1 MPITITGDM
10 TQEEVDQAMVD
21 DLRAL
26 VASNAATNTIN
37 ISHRQ
42 AERLLELLDAAGH
55 GPGQGH
61 GPKAGPKAQAAA
73 VDDDD
78 DDEDDKPKPRRR

>member
-10 TQEEVDQAMVD
+10 TQEEVDQAMID

-42 AERLLELLDAAGH
+42 AERLLELLDA
-55 GPGQGH
+55 GPGSKGQ

-78 DDEDDKPKPRRR
+78 DEDDKPKTYRRK

>member
-1 MPITITGDM
+1 MPVTITGDM
-10 TQEEVDQAMVD
+10 TQEEVDQAMID

-42 AERLLELLDAAGH
+42 AERLLELLDASESK
-55 GPGQGH
+55 GPGH

-78 DDEDDKPKPRRR
+78 DEEDERPKPRRR

>member
-10 TQEEVDQAMVD
+10 TQEEVDQAMID
-21 DLRAL
+21 DLRSL
-26 VASNAATNTIN
+26 VASNAAGATIT

-42 AERLLELLDAAGH
+42 AERVLELLDAAGG
-55 GPGQGH
+55 GPGH

-78 DDEDDKPKPRRR
+78 EDDEDEKPKPRRR